1 MRLEKFKDIGMG
13 EPFLFMNKLWT
24 RSDFEAASEMF
35 NSSCCG
41 FDIEA
46 TCVFV
51 IRMDKEDVRAFLNG
65 EKSEKDFLSNDDI
78 ELMKICEIIEGL
90 AKGKGLSEENWVLE
104 SNVRKEFIH
113 SFMHKVDNL
122 HSLSDSMMDDLSIAA
137 VKEWY
142 ERQEIQK
149 KLDNFASKEELVAC
163 LKNLSIEEVKKYERI
178 LETPNYSWN
187 FKKYNKKF
195 DQKEII
201 DNINTILFGD

>member
-51 IRMDKEDVRAFLNG
+51 IRMGKEDVRAFLNG

-78 ELMKICEIIEGL
+78 ELMKVCEIIEDL

-113 SFMHKVDNL
+113 SFMYKVDNL
-122 HSLSDSMMDDLSIAA
+122 HSLSDRMMDDLSIAA

-149 KLDNFASKEELVAC
+149 KLNNFASKEELAAC
-163 LKNLSIEEVKKYERI
+163 LNNLSIEEVKKYERV
-178 LETPNYSWN
+178 LDTPNYSRN

-201 DNINTILFGD
+201 DNIKTILFGD